1 MSKPRYL
8 TKSRFKLAAECPTKL
23 YYAGKQ
29 AEYADTQTEDTFLA
43 ALAEGGFQV
52 GAFAKELYPDG
63 IEIFSK
69 DHAAAVEE
77 TNKYLAQENVVLFEP
92 AIRVGYFF
100 IRIDILVK
108 AGSTFE
114 LIEVKA
120 KSYDSRNPDIKKK
133 RAEGIASGMLP
144 YIQDV
149 AFQRWVL
156 RQAFP
161 EAEIQSY
168 LMMPDKAKP
177 APIDGI
183 NQIFKILKERNGEI
197 EVRNPLSVHLADLAR
212 ELLYKLPADEYAD
225 MIDRE
230 TFAVESGKVA
240 LLPEAAAFWA
250 KAYQADTRIKSE
262 IGGHCGGCQY
272 KAPFGDTRKSGF
284 RECWAAATS
293 LSDSELESDTVL
305 DLWNFKKKDA
315 LIKQGVYKLKQLNED
330 DFAGLDEDIG
340 PGGLTTAQRQWLQV
354 GGLPSGQHEQGFYFD
369 RVLASNAMLS
379 WKYPL
384 HMIDFETSS
393 VALPFYK
400 GMRPYQSVGFQFS
413 HHVMY
418 ADGKVAHVGEF
429 ICTEPGDFPNYKFVR
444 ALKEELQN
452 DVGTVFM
459 WSPHENTILTQIRDQ
474 MEDDPNA
481 PDDSIALKAFIN
493 TLIKDG
499 DGSRTMVDLCDLASK
514 AYFHPDTKGSN
525 SIKKVLPAVL
535 KSSDFLRRTYSQ
547 PIYGAAGGT
556 PSINFKDVA
565 WLDLSDPNCDPYK
578 QLKKMAGQLAE
589 VAQDEGSDIAN
600 GGAAAMAYSRLQF
613 EDVDAGERQRIK
625 SSLLR
630 YCELDTLA
638 MVMVVQAWSN
648 WKD

>member
-23 YYAGKQ
+23 YYAGKP
-29 AEYADTQTEDTFLA
+29 AEYADAQTEDTFLA

-52 GAFAKELYPDG
+52 GALAKELYADG

-92 AIRVGYFF
+92 AIRVGNFF

-133 RAEGIASGMLP
+133 RGEGIASGMLP

-161 EAEIQSY
+161 TAEIKSF

-177 APIDGI
+177 APIDGV
-183 NQIFKILKERNGEI
+183 NQIFKILKDRKGEI
-197 EVRNPLSVHLADLAR
+197 KVRNPSSVNLADLAR
-212 ELLYKLPADEYAD
+212 ELLHKLPADEYAD
-225 MIDRE
+225 MIDQE
-230 TFAVESGKVA
+230 LFAVESGKVA

-250 KAYQADTRIKSE
+250 EAYQADTRIKSE

-284 RECWAAATS
+284 RECWAAATN
-293 LSDSELESDTVL
+293 LSGSELESGTVL
-305 DLWNFKKKDA
+305 DLWNFRKKDA
-315 LIKQGVYKLKQLNED
+315 LIKQGVYKLTQLNEEA
-330 DFAGLDEDIG
+330 FSGLGEDIG
-340 PGGLTTAQRQWLQV
+340 PGGLTTVQRQWLQV
-354 GGLPSGQHEQGFYFD
+354 GGLPSDQHEKGFYFD
-369 RVLASNAMLS
+369 RVLASRAMSS

-444 ALKEELQN
+444 ALMEQLQ
-452 DVGTVFM
+452 DDQGTVFM

-474 MEDDPNA
+474 MEDDGNA
-481 PDDSIALKAFIN
+481 PDDSAALKALIN

-535 KSSDFLRRTYSQ
+535 KSSEFLRSTYSQ
-547 PIYGAAGGT
+547 PIYGAPGGI
-556 PSINFKDVA
+556 PSINFKDVT
-565 WLDLSDPNCDPYK
+565 WLDLSDPNCDPYR
-578 QLKKMAGQLAE
+578 QLKKMAGELTAVAE
-589 VAQDEGSDIAN
+589 DEGSDIAD
-600 GGAAAMAYSRLQF
+600 GGAAATAYSRLQF
-613 EDVDAGERQRIK
+613 EDIGADERQRIN

-638 MVMVVQAWSN
+638 MVMVVQAWAN
-648 WKD
+648 

>member
-1 MSKPRYL
+1 MSKSRYL

-23 YYAGKQ
+23 YYAGKPN
-29 AEYADTQTEDTFLA
+29 EYADTQTEDTFLA

-52 GAFAKELYPDG
+52 GALAKELYPDG

-77 TNKYLAQENVVLFEP
+77 TNTYLAQENVVLFEP
-92 AIRVGYFF
+92 AIQVGNFF
-100 IRIDILVK
+100 IRIDVLVK

-133 RAEGIASGMLP
+133 RGEGIASGMLP

-161 EAEIQSY
+161 KAEIKSF

-177 APIDGI
+177 APIDGV
-183 NQIFKILKERNGEI
+183 NQIFKTIRDRNSEI
-197 EVRNPLSVHLADLAR
+197 EVRNPSSVNLADLAR

-225 MIDRE
+225 MIDQE
-230 TFAVESGKVA
+230 LFAVESGKVGF
-240 LLPEAAAFWA
+240 LPEAAAFWA
-250 KAYQADTRIKSE
+250 EAYKNDTRIKSE
-262 IGGHCGGCQY
+262 IGGKCGGCQY
-272 KAPFGDTRKSGF
+272 KAPLGDTRKSGF

-293 LSDSELESDTVL
+293 LSDSELESGTVL
-305 DLWNFKKKDA
+305 DLWNFRKKDE
-315 LIKQGVYKLKQLNED
+315 LIKQGVYKLKELTEEA
-330 DFAGLDEDIG
+330 FSGLGEDIG

-354 GGLPSGQHEQGFYFD
+354 GGLPSDQHEQGFYFD
-369 RVLASNAMLS
+369 RALASKAMSS

-413 HHVMY
+413 HHEMY
-418 ADGKVAHVGEF
+418 VDGKVAHKGEF

-444 ALKEELQN
+444 ALMEQLQH
-452 DVGTVFM
+452 DDGTVFM

-481 PDDSIALKAFIN
+481 PDDSAALKAFIN

-499 DGSRTMVDLCDLASK
+499 DGSRTMVDLCELASK
-514 AYFHPDTKGSN
+514 SYFHPDTKGSN

-535 KSSDFLRRTYSQ
+535 KSSDFLRSTYSQ
-547 PIYGAAGGT
+547 QIYGAPGGI
-556 PSINFKDVA
+556 PSINFNDVA

-578 QLKKMAGQLAE
+578 QLKKMAGELAE
-589 VAQDEGSDIAN
+589 VAEDEGSDIAD
-600 GGAAAMAYSRLQF
+600 GGAAATAYSRLQF
-613 EDVDAGERQRIK
+613 EDMDVGERQRIN

-638 MVMVVQAWSN
+638 MAMVMQAWTKST
-648 WKD
+648 